1 MTEKLVKKFSP
12 TSFNDSLIFTSL
24 EETIEAHPVVI
35 FYDSNTDLYYYAK
48 ARSKHKKNGEIRKK
62 LKSEIEIPK
71 SNKPKTLFRKVSYL
85 DCSQIFYIDKD
96 DLEEFLKKNQ
106 IKIWDTQELDYYYVN
121 KIFNTINSF
130 LNEKS
135 PFIVFMHVN
144 YDVNI
149 QKAIPKVLYA
159 SDWHLK
165 RDYNNSSK
173 SLEIKLKMEA
183 LQKERDPQNLNL
195 LRNNLSLAKREYEE
209 EKIYSRLLKWIKR
222 NKFIQK
228 GLNSME
234 IIKQYNSLEQPIIPI
249 NIDAKIISKSI
260 NDYDELIEDLQKK
273 DFEFMKSWLEKNN
286 LSFDLDSFKIFK
298 LIMQKE
304 NNQGDI
310 FDFNHLEREFSGF
323 LEQEEKYKKDGPK
336 MKM

>member
-1 MTEKLVKKFSP
+1 MTKKLIEKFTP

-24 EETIEAHPVVI
+24 EEAIEAHPVVI
-35 FYDSNTDLYYYAK
+35 FYDSNTDLYYYVK

-62 LKSEIEIPK
+62 LKSEIEILK
-71 SNKPKTLFRKVSYL
+71 SNKPKTLFRKDSYL
-85 DCSQIFYIDKD
+85 DCSQIFYIDKE

-106 IKIWDTQELDYYYVN
+106 TKIWDTQELDYYYAN

-130 LNEKS
+130 LNEKP
-135 PFIVFMHVN
+135 PFIVLTHVN
-144 YDVNI
+144 YDVNM

-165 RDYNNSSK
+165 KDYNNSSK
-173 SLEIKLKMEA
+173 SLEINLKKET

-195 LRNNLSLAKREYEE
+195 LRNNLSLAKKEYEE
-209 EKIYSRLLKWIKR
+209 EKIYSPLFEWIQK

-249 NIDAKIISKSI
+249 NIDAKIITKSI
-260 NDYDELIEDLQKK
+260 IDYDELIEDLQKN
-273 DFEFMKSWLEKNN
+273 DFEFMINWFEENN
-286 LSFDLDSFKIFK
+286 LSRNLDNFEIFK

-304 NNQGDI
+304 NNQSDI
-310 FDFNHLEREFSGF
+310 FDFNHLEYEFSSI
-323 LEQEEKYKKDGPK
+323 LKEQEKFKKDGPK